1 MDFLKKDFI
10 FKDVNK
16 LKGVGTQLSKY
27 LKNKGIEKIKD
38 IILNLP
44 YSETDRSKLVKLNNL
59 EIDKGEPLKGKL
71 LIQMFEKSSLRTRLS
86 FYLAIKQLGGS
97 TLTLRPDELHLAKGG
112 ESIQDTAK
120 ILSNFGNAFMLR
132 TDSDKKLEEFEKYLS
147 IPIINGLS
155 PSSHPTQI
163 LSDIFTVEEIKNKPI
178 SNLKITWIG
187 DSNNVLNSL
196 IAASIKFS
204 FKLNIGCPTKY
215 QPSKIIMKYIKS
227 NNNKIRILHDPKKAA
242 KGADVIFSDKVIS
255 MNDKVNKSKKLGQF
269 KKFKINKKLMSLAK
283 KNCIFLHC
291 LPRGKEVE
299 EDVFLSKQSKVWQQA
314 LNRVH
319 VQKSILLY
327 CFGKLR

>member
-1 MDFLKKDFI
+1 MRNFLNLKDIPVRDLKK
-10 FKDVNK
+10 
-16 LKGVGTQLSKY
+16 
-27 LKNKGIEKIKD
+27 
-38 IILNLP
+38 ILFDAKRRKRL
-44 YSETDRSKLVKLNNL
+44 RKRLNNL
-59 EIDKGEPLKGKL
+59 EIDKGAPLKGKL

-97 TLTLRPDELHLAKGG
+97 TLTLRPDELHLSKGG

-163 LSDIFTVEEIKNKPI
+163 LSDIFTVEEIKKKPI
-178 SNLKITWIG
+178 SKLNITWIG

-204 FKLNIGCPTKY
+204 FKLSIGCPTKY
-215 QPSKIIMKYIKS
+215 QPSKMIMKYIKS
-227 NNNKIRILHDPKKAA
+227 NHNKIRILHDPKKAA

-255 MNDKVNKSKKLGQF
+255 MNDKVNKSKKLKQF
-269 KKFKINKKLMSLAK
+269 KKFKINKKLMSFAK

-299 EDVFLSKQSKVWQQA
+299 EDVFLSKKSKVWQQA

>member
-1 MDFLKKDFI
+1 MRNFLNLKDIPIRDLKK
-10 FKDVNK
+10 
-16 LKGVGTQLSKY
+16 
-27 LKNKGIEKIKD
+27 
-38 IILNLP
+38 ILL
-44 YSETDRSKLVKLNNL
+44 DAKRRKRQRKRLNNL
-59 EIDKGEPLKGKL
+59 EVDKGAPLKGKL

-97 TLTLRPDELHLAKGG
+97 TLTLRPDELHLSKGG

-132 TDSDKKLEEFEKYLS
+132 TDSDEKLEEFKNYLS

-163 LSDIFTVEEIKNKPI
+163 LSDIFTVEEIKRRPI
-178 SNLKITWIG
+178 SSLSIAWVG
-187 DSNNVLNSL
+187 DANNVLNSL

-204 FKLNIGCPTKY
+204 FNLRIGCPSKY
-215 QPSKIIMKYIKS
+215 RPNKKIMQYIKS
-227 NNNKIRILHDPKKAA
+227 NKNKIFITNNSKKAV

-255 MNDKVNKSKKLGQF
+255 MNDKVNKIKKLNQF